1 MHRFLFFIFIVLI
14 ISASCGQRNAKEE
27 PAPNEEKVLI
37 QKKKADTLFGFAKDS
52 FIVNEGKIREGEF
65 LSNILTRYGVSYLT
79 IDKVARAARPIFD
92 VRYLQEGKPY
102 YILRNKDSIAC
113 CFIYQPTAV
122 QYVVYNFS
130 NPDSVR
136 VYQDEKK
143 VKRVER
149 EVAGV
154 INSSLYETMQEI
166 GVNAL
171 LALKL
176 ADIYAWTID
185 FYRIQKGDRFKVI
198 FEEKMVDGEFV
209 GIGDIK
215 AAVFYHRNEPFYA
228 FYFDDSSAA
237 GYYDE
242 KGVSVRKAFL
252 KSPVK
257 FSTLTS
263 RYSLKRYHPI
273 LKRVKAHLG
282 TDYAAP
288 YGTPILS
295 TADGVVIAASYTR
308 GNGNYVKIRHNSTYT
323 TQYLHMKNFAKGV
336 RPGKVV
342 KQGDVIGYVGSTGLA
357 TGPHVC
363 YRFWKNG
370 HQVDPLRE
378 KFPPSKPLPEEKK
391 GAFEV
396 LKYKYMKALDMM
408 KWPDNWNR
416 EMAIN

>member
-1 MHRFLFFIFIVLI
+1 MYRFLFFMFIILF
-14 ISASCGQRNAKEE
+14 ISACRQGSTKTEV
-27 PAPNEEKVLI
+27 APNEEKAVLHE
-37 QKKKADTLFGFAKDS
+37 QKADSIFGFDKDS
-52 FIVNEGKIREGEF
+52 FIVNEGSIREGEF

-79 IDKVARAARPIFD
+79 IDKVARAARPVFD

-102 YILRNKDSIAC
+102 YVLRNKDSIAC
-113 CFIYQPTAV
+113 CFIYQPNAV
-122 QYVVYNFS
+122 EYVVYDFS
-130 NPDSVR
+130 NSDSVE
-136 VYQDEKK
+136 VYEEKK
-143 VKRVER
+143 EVDKVER

-198 FEEKMVDGEFV
+198 FEEKFVDSESV

-242 KGVSVRKAFL
+242 NGVSVRKAFL

-323 TQYLHMKNFAKGV
+323 TQYLHMKRFAKGI

-370 HQVDPLRE
+370 RQVDPLRE

-391 GAFEV
+391 AAFET
-396 LKYKYMKALDMM
+396 LKNKYMKALDKM

>member
-1 MHRFLFFIFIVLI
+1 MHRILFLVFGILLL
-14 ISASCGQRNAKEE
+14 SACRQSSEKAEQA
-27 PAPNEEKVLI
+27 ATEEKEILPEA
-37 QKKKADTLFGFAKDS
+37 KADSIFGFPKDS
-52 FIVNEGKIREGEF
+52 FILSEGSIREGEF
-65 LSNILTRYGVSYLT
+65 LSDILTRYGVSYLT
-79 IDKVARAARPIFD
+79 IDKVAKAARPVFD
-92 VRYLQEGKPY
+92 VRYLQKGKPY
-102 YILRNKDSIAC
+102 YVLRNSDSVAC
-113 CFIYQPTAV
+113 CFIYQPNAV
-122 QYVVYNFS
+122 EYVVYDFS
-130 NPDSVR
+130 DPDSIV
-136 VYQDEKK
+136 VYEDEKE
-143 VKRVER
+143 VDRVER
-149 EVAGV
+149 KIAGV

-176 ADIYAWTID
+176 ADIYAWSID

-198 FEEKMVDGEFV
+198 FEEKFVDGVSV
-209 GIGDIK
+209 GVGDIK

-228 FYFDDSSAA
+228 FYFNDSTAA

-242 KGVSVRKAFL
+242 NGISVRKAFL

-263 RYSLKRYHPI
+263 RYSLRRYHPI

-295 TADGVVIAASYTR
+295 TGDGVVIAASYTR

-323 TQYLHMKNFAKGV
+323 TQYLHMKRFAKGI
-336 RPGKVV
+336 RSGKAV

-370 HQVDPLRE
+370 RQVDPLRE

-391 GAFEV
+391 PAFES
-396 LKYKYMKALDMM
+396 LKDKYMQALDEIM
-408 KWPDNWNR
+408 WPDNWNR
-416 EMAIN
+416 EVAIN